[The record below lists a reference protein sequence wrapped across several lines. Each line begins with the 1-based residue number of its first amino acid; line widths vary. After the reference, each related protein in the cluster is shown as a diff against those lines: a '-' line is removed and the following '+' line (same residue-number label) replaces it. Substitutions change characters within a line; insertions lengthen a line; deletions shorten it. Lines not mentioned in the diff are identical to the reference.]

1 MIRGSY
7 LIKSY
12 QKTLDNLISENK
24 NLEINLSQISYVENI
39 QKKSQELNFERVWT
53 IKYIQI
59 LDASLAK
66 K

>member
-59 LDASLAK
+59 LDTSLAK